1 MSGKESKSTISIPFQ
16 TEVAETVAN
25 VIANRLFERMG
36 NHTEVHLTREQV
48 VALCKGAIELG
59 VSAGVR
65 AGLESVSGT
74 MVSKGQN

>member
-1 MSGKESKSTISIPFQ
+1 MSGKESKSTMAVPFQ
-16 TEVAETVAN
+16 AEVVET
-25 VIANRLFERMG
+25 IAHVYVKRLFEKMG
-36 NHTEVHLTREQV
+36 ADTEVRLTREQAL
-48 VALCKGAIELG
+48 ALCKGAIELG